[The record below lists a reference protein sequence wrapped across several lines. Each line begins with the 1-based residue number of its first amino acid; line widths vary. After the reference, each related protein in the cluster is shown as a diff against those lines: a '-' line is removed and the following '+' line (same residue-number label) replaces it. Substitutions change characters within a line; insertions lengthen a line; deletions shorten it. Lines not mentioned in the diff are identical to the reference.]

1 MVMLRRFLWVP
12 VSPNVDM
19 CTLGEM
25 VEREGGGPRTVN
37 MALLILAGCFLKCG
51 RGMMLPLF

>member
-1 MVMLRRFLWVP
+1 MLRRFLWVP